1 MNQVLWAA
9 NVYKPNSVFL
19 GVFDTQEGAVS
30 AIAAKLNGQRYDA
43 EVIGG
48 WAGGVDTFVEFSCG
62 FAVLAQAHQVV
73 VNNVIDMEV

>member
-9 NVYKPNSVFL
+9 NVYKPNSIFL

-30 AIAAKLNGQRYDA
+30 AIVAKLNGQRYDA

-48 WAGGVDTFVEFSCG
+48 WRSDVNTFVEFHRG
-62 FAVLAQAHQVV
+62 FDILAQAHQVV
-73 VNNVIDMEV
+73 VNKVEDMEV

>member
-9 NVYKPNSVFL
+9 NLYKPHSFFL

-30 AIAAKLNGQRYDA
+30 AIAAKLNGQQYDA

-48 WAGGVDTFVEFSCG
+48 WTGGVDTFVEFSCG
-62 FAVLAQAHQVV
+62 FAILAQAHQVV
-73 VNNVIDMEV
+73 VNQVEDWWR

>member
-9 NVYKPNSVFL
+9 NVYKPHSFFL

-48 WAGGVDTFVEFSCG
+48 WAGGADTFVEFSCG
-62 FAVLAQAHQVV
+62 FDVLAQARQVV
-73 VNNVIDMEV
+73 VNRVEEMEV